1 MGRKKQIQDD
11 IPEMPYRTP
20 ARDPDEWE
28 NRMINLAMEAV
39 EERIKNRQ
47 ASSAEYV
54 HFLKLGSSR
63 ERLEQADKRTEIE
76 LKQAKTSAIE
86 TAQRIE
92 SLYENAVNAMRKY
105 SGNGEIN
112 EQD

>member
-1 MGRKKQIQDD
+1 MGRRKQISDD
-11 IPEMPYRTP
+11 IQEESYRTP
-20 ARDPDEWE
+20 ARDPEEWE
-28 NRMINLAMEAV
+28 NRMINLSMERV
-39 EERIKNRQ
+39 EQRIRDGT
-47 ASSAEYV
+47 ASSAELV

-63 ERLEQADKRTEIE
+63 ERLEQEEKRKEIE
-76 LKQAKTSAIE
+76 LKQAKTANLE

-105 SGNGEIN
+105 SGNGSN